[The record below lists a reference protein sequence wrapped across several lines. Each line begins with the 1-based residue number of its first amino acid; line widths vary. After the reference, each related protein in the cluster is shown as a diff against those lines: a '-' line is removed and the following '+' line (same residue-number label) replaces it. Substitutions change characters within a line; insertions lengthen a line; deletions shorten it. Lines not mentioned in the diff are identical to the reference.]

1 VNDVIS
7 NKLPSTIEFKEG
19 TSVVLVSGVWRVTS
33 ITSFSKRLNVLL
45 KEHAGRIS
53 EVRIE
58 SCAILDVAILNQLVN
73 DISSY
78 HAINHDSEIKIHPA
92 TKSQEQLLALISAK
106 SKEFIS
112 ERSSLNFIEAMGFW
126 GIEFWKESFSI
137 IMFVIGMLKEIFFT
151 LVYPKRFRFK
161 ELISQIDQ
169 TGLNAIPICALVTF
183 LIGIV
188 IAYLLGNQ
196 LQYYGANIFVVDG
209 IAVAMCRE
217 LSPILVAIIVA
228 GRSGSA
234 FAAQLG
240 SMRLNQEVEAL
251 QVMGLSSY
259 SVLILP
265 RIMALMITMPIL
277 VVVGDVFGILGGM
290 TISYIHLEVSP
301 ENFVERLKMVLPVR
315 HLFVGLGK
323 APLFALFIASIGCR
337 LGLKAAPNAI
347 SIGFFTTKT
356 VVQSIVS
363 VILLNAAIAIILS
376 NIGV

>member
-1 VNDVIS
+1 VNNVIS
-7 NKLPSTIEFKEG
+7 NKLPSTIEFQEG
-19 TSVVLVSGVWRVTS
+19 TSVVLLSGVWRVSTLS
-33 ITSFSKRLNVLL
+33 SFSKRLHIVLE
-45 KEHAGRIS
+45 EHAGTIS
-53 EVRIE
+53 EVQIE
-58 SCAILDVAILNQLVN
+58 PDAILDVAILNQLVS

-78 HAINHDSEIKIHPA
+78 NASRNNSEIRILPA
-92 TKSQEQLLALISAK
+92 TKSQEQLLALIGKK
-106 SKEFIS
+106 STEPIS
-112 ERSSLNFIEAMGFW
+112 ERSSFNFIEITGIL
-126 GIEFWKESFSI
+126 GIEFWKESLSI

-301 ENFVERLKMVLPVR
+301 ENFVERLKMVLPAR